1 MRLGQWLQ
9 RVSGL
14 FIVGALLTS
23 PNAWA
28 DEAGAWQAL
37 RDGEAVLILRHALAP
52 GIGDPDHFDVND
64 CSTQR
69 NLNDVGRQQARDWGR
84 FLAQQGVDQARV
96 FSSAWCRCR
105 ETAELMDLGAVSTM
119 ASLNSFFGGQGNR
132 SEQTAATIDNVNALP
147 SGVPVVMVSHQ
158 VNISALTGSYTSS
171 GEGLILSLPLGEG
184 SEVLAQVMPP
194 SVQN

>member
-14 FIVGALLTS
+14 FIVGALLAS
-23 PNAWA
+23 SNARA
-28 DEAGAWQAL
+28 DEAEAWHAL

-84 FLAQQGVDQARV
+84 FLAQQGIDQARV

-105 ETAELMDLGAVSTM
+105 ETAELMDLGSVSTM

-132 SEQTAATIDNVNALP
+132 SEQTAATVDNVNALP
-147 SGVPVVMVSHQ
+147 SGLPVVMVSHQ